1 VSSTAELAVWAWVK
15 AVANNRGSNKRVF
28 NFGKRARNIVIYINE
43 SNHIVPQNAAQPHLN
58 MTNRSALRAL
68 LLAQRQCVGPAE
80 RQAREV
86 ILVKELA
93 QYIEHHHKSA
103 PVALYMPHAGEPN
116 VLALAALI
124 SNPLCLPVVIN
135 KGEVLQFAKWQAGDV
150 LIKDC
155 YGIQTP
161 AKQAWISPQI
171 LLIPCVGYTKTGFRL
186 GYGGGYYDRTL
197 AAQKNKGAAITA
209 VGIAWHQ
216 AGCGLQPS
224 EHDIAMDLM
233 QLA

>member
-1 VSSTAELAVWAWVK
+1 M
-15 AVANNRGSNKRVF
+15 
-28 NFGKRARNIVIYINE
+28 IYINE

-93 QYIEHHHKSA
+93 QYIEYHHKGA

-116 VLALAALI
+116 LLALAAFI

-135 KGEVLQFAKWQAGDV
+135 RGEPLQFAQWRPGDA
-150 LIKDC
+150 LIEDR

-161 AKQAWISPQI
+161 AKQAWISPQL
-171 LLIPCVGYTKTGFRL
+171 LLIPCVGYTNDGFRL

-197 AAQKNKGAAITA
+197 ATLKNGDSAITA
-209 VGIAWHQ
+209 VGIAWSQ
-216 AGCGLQPS
+216 AGCAFQAN
-224 EHDIAMDLM
+224 EYDIAMAKLL
-233 QLA
+233 LA